1 MKCSSCGATIPD
13 GSRKCAFCGEP
24 VPQTAALAA
33 SSSTAGHQ
41 NVFDTIRQSPQFLR
55 ANSFERL
62 AAIAK
67 PGLLM
72 MAIPLVFLA
81 VFVIAALGIGLSAAS
96 MAPPIFV
103 IVPVGMA
110 IVGILMAVGVVQQGI
125 KVSRAPLKPRAAVVK
140 SKRTSVT
147 SGSENM
153 SESTSY
159 YTTFEFADGSREE
172 FSVPTAL
179 YSQFAENDAGVL
191 FTRANMVAA
200 FDRVA
205 DATPS

>member
-1 MKCSSCGATIPD
+1 MKCSSCGATIPE

-24 VPQTAALAA
+24 VPESAALAA

-41 NVFDTIRQSPQFLR
+41 NVFETIRHSPQFLR
-55 ANSFERL
+55 ANTVERL

-67 PGLLM
+67 PGLLG
-72 MAIPLVFLA
+72 MAIPVVFLA

-96 MAPPIFV
+96 IAPPIFV

-110 IVGILMAVGVVQQGI
+110 ILGILMAVGVVQLGI
-125 KVSRAPLKPRAAVVK
+125 KVSRAPLTPRAAVVK

-153 SESTSY
+153 SASTSY
-159 YTTFEFADGSREE
+159 FATFVFADGSREE
-172 FSVPTAL
+172 FSVSTEM
-179 YSQFAENDAGVL
+179 YSQLAENDAGVL
-191 FTRANMVAA
+191 FTRANTVAA
-200 FDRVA
+200 FDRVE
-205 DATPS
+205 

>member
-1 MKCSSCGATIPD
+1 MKCSGCGATIPE
-13 GSRKCAFCGEP
+13 GSRKCAFCGEL
-24 VPQTAALAA
+24 VPTAVA
-33 SSSTAGHQ
+33 SFSGTAEPQ
-41 NVFDTIRQSPQFLR
+41 SVFDTIRQSPQFLR
-55 ANSFERL
+55 ANTVERL

-67 PGLLM
+67 PGLLL
-72 MAIPLVFLA
+72 MAIPVVFLA

-96 MAPPIFV
+96 IAPPIFV

-110 IVGILMAVGVVQQGI
+110 ILGILMAVGVVQQGI
-125 KVSRAPLKPRAAVVK
+125 KVSRAPLTPRAAVVK

-153 SESTSY
+153 SASTSY
-159 YTTFEFADGSREE
+159 FAAFEFADGSREE

-179 YSQFAENDAGVL
+179 YSQLAENDAGVL
-191 FTRANMVAA
+191 FTRANAVAA

-205 DATPS
+205 EAAPS